1 MPGAASVALG
11 VAGGIK
17 GWGGWWPAAHY
28 GLLFHWSTV
37 LPSLGDAQKSRLSPA
52 ALTSST
58 SPLAPPPGSS
68 PRLQC
73 AERSGTDQS
82 GSWKEARP
90 SKSIVFSEALLAGWR
105 GGQALALRAS
115 GRYSDTLF
123 ASDGNRETRV
133 LILATITKGGREA

>member
-1 MPGAASVALG
+1 MPWCCVCLGYLGKARYRVPGAASVALG

-17 GWGGWWPAAHY
+17 GWGGWWPAARY

-52 ALTSST
+52 ALTSGT

-73 AERSGTDQS
+73 AERSGTD
-82 GSWKEARP
+82 
-90 SKSIVFSEALLAGWR
+90 
-105 GGQALALRAS
+105 
-115 GRYSDTLF
+115 
-123 ASDGNRETRV
+123 
-133 LILATITKGGREA
+133 